1 MVIDPGLNG
10 GETIGH
16 GGDWGRWENGPTYS
30 GKPLYVPA
38 NGCCWVLC
46 WELTTLD
53 SLIDTIPG
61 VGLQLGTAAGAL
73 GTCIAAVV
81 RMTAPVDSRWTDQ
94 GVSKDKG
101 GPLAI
106 FLCHNFRRMRT
117 HRGEHLLV
125 QALSLRIPVLGINS
139 TDPRVS
145 CPTSISPPCSSV
157 ALACLSL

>member
-1 MVIDPGLNG
+1 MTLGLNG

-73 GTCIAAVV
+73 GMCIAAVV

-94 GVSKDKG
+94 GVSKDKR

-125 QALSLRIPVLGINS
+125 QALS
-139 TDPRVS
+139 
-145 CPTSISPPCSSV
+145 
-157 ALACLSL
+157 